1 LHTDSGHV
9 KGALPAAR
17 RFPALQEPILGK
29 TLPLILV
36 VTLLVAST
44 LVGCG
49 ESSPTPSAV
58 ATLSEIEGDVSV
70 MEAGADIWTEGQ
82 VGMSLE
88 VGDAAK
94 TGEDSSAEVT
104 FFDGSTI
111 ELQPDTEIEITALD
125 IADDG
130 STTITL
136 EQVVG
141 ATISRV
147 VHMIDPASGY
157 EVDTANGAAGVRGS
171 ILVVCV
177 TSNGTTW
184 VANQQGTIWTRA
196 HGVELQLPEK
206 RKCLLKPLLQPEL
219 LPPNLPP
226 LARNDTFATDEGHSV
241 TVAAPGLLLNDSD
254 PDIYDLLLVTAL
266 NTSGT
271 VGTVTR
277 WGPRGAFTY
286 DPNGQFDYLQAGN
299 TTTDSFTYTVTD
311 ACGDSDTATVTITIH
326 GVD

>member
-1 LHTDSGHV
+1 M
-9 KGALPAAR
+9 
-17 RFPALQEPILGK
+17 QEPIRGK
-29 TLPLILV
+29 MLPLILV
-36 VTLLVAST
+36 ATLLVAST

-49 ESSPTPSAV
+49 ESSPTPSVV
-58 ATLSEIEGDVSV
+58 ATLSEIDGDVSV
-70 MEAGADIWTEGQ
+70 MEAGTDSWTEGQ

-94 TGEDSSAEVT
+94 TGEDSSADIT

-136 EQVVG
+136 EQIVG

-147 VHMIDPASGY
+147 THLVDPESSY
-157 EVDTANGAAGVRGS
+157 EVGTANGAAGVRGS

-184 VANQQGTIWTRA
+184 IANQKGDIWARA
-196 HGVELQLPEK
+196 HGVELQVPEK
-206 RKCLLKPLLQPEL
+206 RKCLLKPLVQPEL

-226 LARNDTFATDEGHSV
+226 LARNDTFATDEGHAV
-241 TVAAPGLLLNDSD
+241 TIAAPGILLNDLD

-299 TTTDSFTYTVTD
+299 STTDSFTYTVTD